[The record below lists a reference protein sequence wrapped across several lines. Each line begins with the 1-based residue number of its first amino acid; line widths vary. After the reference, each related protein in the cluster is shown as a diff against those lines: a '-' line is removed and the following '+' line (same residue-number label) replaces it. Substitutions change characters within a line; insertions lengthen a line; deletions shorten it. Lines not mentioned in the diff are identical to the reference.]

1 MTTDT
6 FEYCDTHCDMWEPGC
21 ERCEVCSQHHNQMDV
36 ETWLAIIDRRAHPP
50 DGGPKTHGL
59 ITIDTNQYDKFQMQA
74 DRIKELEIALI
85 GTDDALFWL
94 LNLLHGNSKGGP
106 DFSPPN
112 NAEWEGA
119 IGQGKEAHEIAEK
132 ALGGDA

>member
-1 MTTDT
+1 MTTDNEQIKALTLAGVKFST
-6 FEYCDTHCDMWEPGC
+6 FFAGEKGIM
-21 ERCEVCSQHHNQMDV
+21 
-36 ETWLAIIDRRAHPP
+36 
-50 DGGPKTHGL
+50 
-59 ITIDTNQYDKFQMQA
+59 ITLSPSEMQTVL

-112 NAEWEGA
+112 NAEWTGA
-119 IGQGKEAHEIAEK
+119 IGQGKEAHEVAEK